1 MGLALPLLIGLALGI
16 IAALF
21 GAGGGVVAV
30 PLFVLAL
37 GLANPVATGT
47 SLGVITV
54 AALVGTTLQARAGLV
69 HWRAALWLAP
79 TAMLGAQV
87 GARLNP
93 LAPQA
98 FTLSCFVVLLLA
110 AAVRMARAKEPE
122 DSEAAPQ
129 VQLQRG
135 ALAGLGLVAG
145 VVIGFLGV
153 SGGFVVVPVLRT
165 LVKLPMK
172 RATATSLAVMSASSA
187 SGAVGFALQGLVQV
201 DVLLPAGAGA
211 FAGALLGVAL
221 SRRLKAELLR
231 KAFVVLALAIAARV
245 AWSVVGL
252 LRA

>member
-1 MGLALPLLIGLALGI
+1 MGLMLPLLIGLALGA

-37 GLANPVATGT
+37 GLPNPVATGT
-47 SLGVITV
+47 SLGVIAV
-54 AALVGTTLQARAGLV
+54 AALVGTAAQARARLV

-79 TAMLGAQV
+79 TAMLGAQG

-93 LAPQA
+93 LAPQVL
-98 FTLSCFVVLLLA
+98 TLSCFVVLLLLA
-110 AAVRMARAKEPE
+110 AARMARAPEP
-122 DSEAAPQ
+122 APSSAETP
-129 VQLQRG
+129 VELPRL

-153 SGGFVVVPVLRT
+153 SGGFVLVPVLRT

-172 RATATSLAVMSASSA
+172 RATATSLAIMSASSV
-187 SGAVGFALQGLVQV
+187 SGAVGFALQGLVRV
-201 DVLLPAGAGA
+201 EVLLPAGAGA
-211 FAGALLGVAL
+211 LVGALLGVAL
-221 SRRLKAELLR
+221 SARLQAELLR
-231 KAFVVLALAIAARV
+231 KAFVVLALAVAARV

-252 LRA
+252 LRS